1 MDALAIALAIPV
13 FVLLIAL
20 ELMLTRRRRERAFAF
35 HDSVNSLSCGVGQ
48 QVIGLLTAAA
58 KAAGYALVYERFHQT
73 TISPRSPLA
82 WVALLFAVDLAY
94 YAYHRASHRVNF
106 FWATHAVH
114 HQSEEYNLST
124 ALRQSWFTSFTSWI
138 FYLPLAVI
146 GFPTAMFVAMYTLN
160 TLYQFW
166 IHTRTIHRVGF
177 LEAFLNTPSHHRV
190 HHGTDPVY
198 IDKNYAGIF
207 ILWDRLFG
215 TFQQEVREPV
225 YGTVEPLASWN
236 PFWANLEP
244 WAHLF
249 GRMRQTRRLRDKLF
263 FLVAPPEWRPADL
276 GGVVTLPEVSR
287 ATQRKYDTL
296 TPRGLDAYVGLV
308 FSLQVAGTTALLA
321 FQSKLG
327 ALGQALAAASLLFG
341 LLTPGALFEARRWAV
356 PVEWLRLALLVAFA
370 AWLARDHALLVPVTA
385 GVGAAALILAAWVG
399 RYRSRR
405 PEEAVPIDRALP
417 SPSALATPSPSL
429 ASPAALT

>member
-1 MDALAIALAIPV
+1 MDALAIALSVPV
-13 FVLLIAL
+13 FFLLIAL
-20 ELMLTRRRRERAFAF
+20 ELTLSRRRRERAFAF

-58 KAAGYALVYERFHQT
+58 KAAGYALVYERFHLT
-73 TISPRSPLA
+73 TISPRSPVA
-82 WVALLFAVDLAY
+82 WIVLLFAVDFAY
-94 YAYHRASHRVNF
+94 YVYHWASHRVNF
-106 FWATHAVH
+106 FWATHVVH

-146 GFPTAMFVAMYTLN
+146 GFPTTMFVAMYTLN

-166 IHTRTIHRVGF
+166 IHTRIVHRVGF

-190 HHGTDPVY
+190 HHGTDPIY

-207 ILWDRLFG
+207 IIWDRLFG
-215 TFQQEVREPV
+215 TFQEEVREPV
-225 YGTVEPLASWN
+225 YGTVHPLASWN

-244 WAHLF
+244 FVNLAAAT
-249 GRMRQTRRLRDKLF
+249 RRPRRLRDKLF
-263 FLVAPPEWRPADL
+263 TLIAPPEWRPADL
-276 GGVVTLPEVSR
+276 GGNVTIPDVSR

-296 TPRGLDAYVGLV
+296 APRGLDAYVGVVFTLLV
-308 FSLQVAGTTALLA
+308 GGTTALLA
-321 FQSKLG
+321 FQSKLS
-327 ALGQALAAASLLFG
+327 ADGQALAAASILFG

-356 PVEWLRLALLVAFA
+356 PLEWLRLGLLVAFA
-370 AWLARDHALLVPVTA
+370 AWLARGSALQIPVIA
-385 GVGAAALILAAWVG
+385 GAGGAALVLAIWVG

-405 PEEAVPIDRALP
+405 PEEAVPIDRSMP
-417 SPSALATPSPSL
+417 TPSPPATL
-429 ASPAALT
+429 GSPAALT